1 MTGPQLKEKVDVFCN
16 ARKSLDEI
24 GVPVE
29 LNYGEGDYR
38 SAAVMCYH
46 EEVDLIRF
54 HFVSKG
60 EPFFVD
66 WRENHFVDGSGKV
79 VMLTID

>member
-1 MTGPQLKEKVDVFCN
+1 LKEKLDVSYN
-16 ARKSLDEI
+16 SGKSI
-24 GVPVE
+24 GEAGLPVE
-29 LNYGEGDYR
+29 LNYGECDYR
-38 SAAVMCYH
+38 IAAVICYH

-66 WRENHFVDGSGKV
+66 WREDGFVDGSGKV
-79 VMLTID
+79 VMVAND